1 MTDVQQIEIEI
12 AALTARREQLI
23 KEEKEARAALLKT
36 IPIQWEWNII
46 WQNEFSF
53 RCEKRW
59 TKETTEARK
68 ALGDTAKTFSTEYSE
83 WHGMTYAVCLGLNL
97 ISTGGGHCVLDSGET
112 WRGNGRKL
120 TEEEYASL
128 VAEKV
133 PASLIH
139 KGWQS

>member
-36 IPIQWEWNII
+36 IPIEWEWRITWLND
-46 WQNEFSF
+46 FSF

-59 TKETTEARK
+59 SKETAEKRK
-68 ALGDTAKTFSTEYSE
+68 ALGDTSKSFSTEYSE
-83 WHGMTYAVCLGLNL
+83 WHGMIYAICVGLNL

-120 TEEEYASL
+120 TQEEYDLL
-128 VAEKV
+128 VAYKV
-133 PASLIH
+133 PVSLIA
-139 KGWQS
+139 KGWNS